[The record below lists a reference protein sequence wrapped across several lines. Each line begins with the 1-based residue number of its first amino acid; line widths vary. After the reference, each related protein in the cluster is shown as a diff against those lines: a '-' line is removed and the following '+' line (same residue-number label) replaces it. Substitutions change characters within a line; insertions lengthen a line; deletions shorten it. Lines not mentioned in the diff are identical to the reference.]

1 MFHELIGLIEIIY
14 KESKDLERVTPVL
27 NIGSAEI
34 KAKILGGLCL
44 KLAEKARE
52 KIAEK
57 EKSMQE
63 KQVQQI

>member
-1 MFHELIGLIEIIY
+1 M
-14 KESKDLERVTPVL
+14 TPVL

-34 KAKILGGLCL
+34 KGKILGGLCL

-52 KIAEK
+52 KIAVK
-57 EKSMQE
+57 EKFMQE

>member
-14 KESKDLERVTPVL
+14 EDSKELERVTPVL

-34 KAKILGGLCL
+34 KGKILGGLCI
-44 KLAEKARE
+44 KLAEQARE
-52 KIAEK
+52 KIAVK

-63 KQVQQI
+63 K